1 MKKKSLTTKLI
12 TSFSLI
18 LLVPTILIGI
28 FSYESSKGELES
40 QIESSANENVQLLS
54 HMLDSILQSKIEQ
67 VNFLAKELEPDMFE
81 DPDYKEIH
89 KKLKNI
95 QTAIQ
100 GLDSAYIGTE
110 TGDFIDEPVSDMP
123 DGYDARERPWYK
135 QAMDNKGK
143 TITTPPYVDA
153 SNGNYVITVTRALD
167 DGSAV
172 IGFDI
177 QVENIKETISSVKIG
192 KKGYPF
198 ITDDNGKIA
207 FHPTLKPGQSLNN
220 EITNQLK
227 SSTAEGE
234 LSYKL
239 KGVAK
244 HMVYATNPTTGWKV
258 AGVMDQSESKEAAS
272 TIFNITFWITAIVFV
287 IGSFCNYFII
297 RSIILPLRRMI
308 AVTAKVSKGD
318 LSEKIDVTVQDEIG
332 RLAGSFN
339 HMIDSLRTLL
349 TKIND
354 SSQQLASSTE
364 QLLASSE
371 QTAHTTEE
379 VTTAIQE
386 VATGAEAQMTSAEES
401 ARAMEEISTG
411 IQRIAESSSVVSES
425 SLGATENA
433 KEGGDV
439 IQTAIE
445 QMKLI
450 QASTQ
455 EGVSIVKLLGSHSKE
470 IDGILAVITQ
480 ISDQTNLL
488 ALNAAIEAARA
499 GEHGKGFAVVA
510 DEVRKLAEQSKTS
523 ATQIAS
529 LVSTIQGDTIKAVAI
544 MEKGQKEAEFGFE
557 AVNNAGQSFTKIV
570 HSIEE
575 VTIQSE
581 SVAAISQ
588 QISAGSEEI
597 TASVEEVAS
606 IASEAAATTNEVAA
620 SAGGQLDAIQEI
632 TTSVQTLSSLAS
644 ELQKTV
650 DEFKM

>member
-1 MKKKSLTTKLI
+1 ML
-12 TSFSLI
+12 
-18 LLVPTILIGI
+18 
-28 FSYESSKGELES
+28 SYESSKSKLET
-40 QIESSANENVQLLS
+40 QIESSADENVQLLS
-54 HMLDSILQSKIEQ
+54 HLLDSILQSKMEQ
-67 VNFLAKELEPDMFE
+67 VNFLAKELDPAMFK
-81 DPDYKEIH
+81 DPNYKVIH
-89 KKLKNI
+89 TKLKNM
-95 QTAIQ
+95 QTSIT
-100 GLDSAYIGTE
+100 GLDMAYIGTAS
-110 TGDFIDEPVSDMP
+110 GAFINEPVRDMP
-123 DGYDARERPWYK
+123 ADYDPRERPWYK

-177 QVENIKETISSVKIG
+177 EVENIKQTISAAKIG
-192 KKGYPF
+192 EKGYPF
-198 ITDDNGKIA
+198 VADGDGKVA
-207 FHPTLKPGQSLNN
+207 FHPTLKPGESLGDTIQNHLMG
-220 EITNQLK
+220 T
-227 SSTAEGE
+227 SEGQFNYTFE
-234 LSYKL
+234 
-239 KGVAK
+239 GTPK
-244 HMVYATNPTTGWKV
+244 HMVYVTNPTTGWKI
-258 AGVMDQSESKEAAS
+258 GGTMDQSESKKAAS
-272 TIFNITFWITAIVFV
+272 TIFNITFWVTAIVF
-287 IGSFCNYFII
+287 ILGTFFNYFTI
-297 RSIILPLRRMI
+297 RSIIRPLRRMI
-308 AVTAKVSKGD
+308 AVTTKVSKGD
-318 LSEKIDVTVQDEIG
+318 LTEKMNVKVQDEIG
-332 RLAGSFN
+332 LLAGSFN

-439 IQTAIE
+439 IQTAME

-450 QASTQ
+450 QASAQ

-557 AVNNAGQSFTKIV
+557 AVNNAGQSFTKIL

-620 SAGGQLDAIQEI
+620 SAGGQLEAIQEI